1 MNKRFVVKLAV
12 TVATLTVVT
21 LLQGCYQ
28 EEDSL
33 VLSMAWAP
41 VGFSPAQQPAFA
53 PSSASNGRERS
64 GRVSGRGSGSGGN
77 DAVVRL
83 GVSCGTSIVERVQ
96 PPIDSGGCASVKD

>member
-33 VLSMAWAP
+33 VLSMAWSP
-41 VGFSPAQQPAFA
+41 VGFSPAQPPAFA
-53 PSSASNGRERS
+53 PSSAVTG
-64 GRVSGRGSGSGGN
+64 GSVQGGSAGGGQ
-77 DAVVRL
+77 AAAAM
-83 GVSCGTSIVERVQ
+83 TQ
-96 PPIDSGGCASVKD
+96 